1 MINDIK
7 NITKYLLIAISSMM
21 ILIQRE
27 KKNTLIWLMNSKKN
41 ILGVI

>member
-1 MINDIK
+1 MILKILQ
-7 NITKYLLIAISSMM
+7 NIYLIAISSMM